1 MSSWLKAIKTVLGIV
16 LGSFYV
22 AALGTLLDGTFSV
35 RKQVLP
41 NADSSQKLSLSAQTI
56 INSHT
61 IWSGPR

>member
-1 MSSWLKAIKTVLGIV
+1 MSNWSKAIGTVLGIV
-16 LGSFYV
+16 LGSFSV

-61 IWSGPR
+61 IGIGRR